1 MGRNRLIPSD
11 FDNDRIF
18 YLHVDPVA
26 VNDSCMTTKE
36 FSCPPSISLT
46 AIKPQGPLNNSQ
58 QRTTGPPPFSFV
70 NSNRDDIVISQHNLQ
85 CTVSQETLHYPLAVF
100 PSSVS
105 TCQHQSSDPGTAI
118 QGAQLLTC
126 LKLLT
131 STQVQNSAVVI
142 PLRFAESAF
151 PSRHNHVNMILE
163 NGSCYQMGLRWSKK
177 RKVQLYLTRGWM
189 TFAKYNGFRAGTI
202 LEFSILPSDEI
213 TLHVKI
219 LKI

>member
-1 MGRNRLIPSD
+1 MRVNFQRDDGFMSAPSL
-11 FDNDRIF
+11 NES
-18 YLHVDPVA
+18 YVLSDP
-26 VNDSCMTTKE
+26 NHPC
-36 FSCPPSISLT
+36 I
-46 AIKPQGPLNNSQ
+46 
-58 QRTTGPPPFSFV
+58 V
-70 NSNRDDIVISQHNLQ
+70 NSNGNNIMSLLI
-85 CTVSQETLHYPLAVF
+85 
-100 PSSVS
+100 
-105 TCQHQSSDPGTAI
+105 SSDPGTAI